1 MVIIF
6 VLGWIAFVLLL
17 MLYVAAVSHHCDGC
31 GEKLVR
37 WTGNRW
43 RCPDCGR
50 IYNIGMLVLGRERQ
64 MACGSKDDKK
74 LDKEV
79 PVKEETPDM
88 IYLLPDERCPCGYS
102 PYWVEL
108 PYRTGAVQYVRADVF
123 VEMTSEWMK
132 KNCMGYW
139 MDDSALSNRDLIEE
153 YKKYMYVNR

>member
-17 MLYVAAVSHHCDGC
+17 LLYVAAVSHRCDGC

-50 IYNIGMLVLGRERQ
+50 IYNIGMLGLGRMRQ
-64 MACGSKDDKK
+64 VEDDNN

-79 PVKEETPDM
+79 PVNEKTPSI
-88 IYLLPDERCPCGYS
+88 IYLLPDVGYPYGYS
-102 PYWVEL
+102 LYWAEL
-108 PYRTGAVQYVRADVF
+108 PYRSGAVQYVRADVF
-123 VEMTSEWMK
+123 VERTAKWMREYG
-132 KNCMGYW
+132 MGYCL
-139 MDDSALSNRDLIEE
+139 DDSALSNEDLIEE
-153 YKKYMYVNR
+153 YKKYMYGL